1 MSVSAAS
8 TRNVATWCA
17 TQRTRQRTPHGTALG
32 LLIICLS
39 LGLSGCQN
47 QETRQQQAFADSFR
61 AANQASGLEPML
73 ALYELSGS
81 TKQTVSLLKS
91 ALINELGLPIAR
103 IEFEPLSGRPEENI
117 HYTHNGIEYGP
128 TLEPQL
134 RMRVSYAT
142 EDGFE
147 SLYSI
152 GKNATGQWRIVSSR
166 PL

>member
-1 MSVSAAS
+1 
-8 TRNVATWCA
+8 
-17 TQRTRQRTPHGTALG
+17 
-32 LLIICLS
+32 
-39 LGLSGCQN
+39 
-47 QETRQQQAFADSFR
+47 
-61 AANQASGLEPML
+61 ML

>member
-1 MSVSAAS
+1 
-8 TRNVATWCA
+8 
-17 TQRTRQRTPHGTALG
+17 
-32 LLIICLS
+32 
-39 LGLSGCQN
+39 
-47 QETRQQQAFADSFR
+47 
-61 AANQASGLEPML
+61 ML

-81 TKQTVSLLKS
+81 TEQTVSLLKN

-103 IEFEPLSGRPEENI
+103 IQFEPLSGRPEESI
-117 HYTHNGIEYGP
+117 HYTHNGTEYGP
-128 TLEPQL
+128 TLEPQM

-152 GKNATGQWRIVSSR
+152 GKNTTGRWRIVSSR